1 MKILIYGAGVV
12 GCTYGWQL
20 SKAGCDVTVLVRKG
34 QKEFVQKNGIHIICS
49 DFREKVKKDTDII
62 FKPTVIDEL
71 SSNNDFEYIIVSTN
85 KLQLSTILPSLS
97 KSAGKANVVFFQNNW
112 DVFTEIDKYLKPEQY
127 FFQYRHLVHQLQQSP
142 CFLLIYNK
150 LLVYFRFLISISY
163 S

>member
-85 KLQLSTILPSLS
+85 KLQLSTILQVFQSQQEKQMLYFS
-97 KSAGKANVVFFQNNW
+97 KITGM
-112 DVFTEIDKYLKPEQY
+112 
-127 FFQYRHLVHQLQQSP
+127 
-142 CFLLIYNK
+142 FLLK
-150 LLVYFRFLISISY
+150 
-163 S
+163 